1 MTDILA
7 YQIDLPDEYDPQSDD
22 DEGSG
27 AMMRLRDAYDDTT
40 MFLRCYRDTLRSC
53 LRSWGI
59 VKGWYMASLWG
70 RYGVEIQ
77 REYRDAERDG
87 RLTLLDI
94 TH

>member
-1 MTDILA
+1 MITTVLLA
-7 YQIDLPDEYDPQSDD
+7 QLNRGVEMRPDSEPQLSD
-22 DEGSG
+22 
-27 AMMRLRDAYDDTT
+27 LRDSGEIEQNADIVV
-40 MFLRCYRDTLRSC
+40 MLHRSDEF
-53 LRSWGI
+53 GA
-59 VKGWYMASLWG
+59 VKLLVKKKLWG